1 MILILYVDDILLTSD
16 NHENIM
22 KLEME
27 LEKGFEMTRLR
38 ITHFYIGIEFIYF
51 EE

>member
-1 MILILYVDDILLTSD
+1 MLYVDDTLSIND

-22 KLEME
+22 KLELE

-38 ITHFYIGIEFIYF
+38 ITCLHIGIEFLYF